1 MGDAAAHVNFEQSA
15 IERKRLIEFG
25 KALIDFASEA
35 SAPKFRVRALAHSF
49 FRFRVVGQ
57 FQSEHTSLVEMKGTI
72 HEVTPTA
79 RRRLV
84 FCDAS
89 CDFVDRTLPSNI
101 KNF

>member
-49 FRFRVVGQ
+49 LAASDRRARSSSDFAGGL
-57 FQSEHTSLVEMKGTI
+57 TSSLTELHNQRYSMQICALNATI
-72 HEVTPTA
+72 VH
-79 RRRLV
+79 
-84 FCDAS
+84 
-89 CDFVDRTLPSNI
+89 
-101 KNF
+101 